1 MEFVRVKNE
10 ELILGSRSLIAGGG
24 QGEAHKRIA
33 NLDHRPCKNN
43 LLKYLLILVSLTFME
58 CLL

>member
-24 QGEAHKRIA
+24 GREKHINELQ
-33 NLDHRPCKNN
+33 
-43 LLKYLLILVSLTFME
+43 T
-58 CLL
+58 